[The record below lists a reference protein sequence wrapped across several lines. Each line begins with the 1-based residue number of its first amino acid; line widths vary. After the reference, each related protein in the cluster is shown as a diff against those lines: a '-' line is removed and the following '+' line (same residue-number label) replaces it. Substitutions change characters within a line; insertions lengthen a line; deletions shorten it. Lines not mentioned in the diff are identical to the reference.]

1 MLMPTKRNDFALAR
15 RSSCCQRWHRRARV
29 RRKSGGRRRRRRRE
43 APLTAPDR
51 KIDMESQHLTPPSY
65 ISLPPFLS
73 PSISFSL
80 SPSDGWPLQYIWLI
94 FSADWVREHV
104 KEWKGERGRR
114 WRWRCWTG
122 QPVWSPGTAAWTG
135 SAVLQKWELDSLTW
149 LDIKK

>member
-1 MLMPTKRNDFALAR
+1 MTLRWLAVVLL
-15 RSSCCQRWHRRARV
+15 SEVTSPSESE
-29 RRKSGGRRRRRRRE
+29 KKKRRE
-43 APLTAPDR
+43 KKKKKKRGPTYCSWQKNWHGKPTLNA
-51 KIDMESQHLTPPSY
+51 
-65 ISLPPFLS
+65 SLLHQS
-73 PSISFSL
+73 PSIPLPLHLLLSL